1 MPRAFEPLR
10 ARLCGMLWFNRRF
23 SRLRLALSQ
32 TLARVIERHEPPE
45 PPGRDAWLS
54 AARSTDDLW
63 RGVKSPIWAVHLAHH
78 IGRKP
83 APMMDVGTELLASS
97 LRGHLDS
104 LPTVLD
110 FSTVEPEERALD
122 TYFDWE
128 DQPLEDLADGSERYE
143 AAALEQLTRIAALA
157 ESGPE
162 TSPYRGSSGWPND
175 LAPGLHRL
183 VAVKHWFSAA
193 RHASES
199 EPERP
204 AMRDALGLALAHAF
218 AAQPSQADALLQ
230 RLVVAYRRGP
240 FES

>member
-1 MPRAFEPLR
+1 
-10 ARLCGMLWFNRRF
+10 MLWFNRRF

-32 TLARVIERHEPPE
+32 TLARVIRRHEPPE
-45 PPGRDAWLS
+45 PPGREGWLK

-63 RGVKSPIWAVHLAHH
+63 QGVKSPVWAVHLAHH
-78 IGRKP
+78 MGH
-83 APMMDVGTELLASS
+83 APDRMMDVGTDLLARS
-97 LRGHLDS
+97 LDGYIDS

-110 FSTVEPEERALD
+110 FGTIEPEERSVE
-122 TYFDWE
+122 TYFDWK

-143 AAALEQLTRIAALA
+143 AAALEQLTRIQAQA

-183 VAVKHWFSAA
+183 VAVKHWFVAA
-193 RHASES
+193 RHASED

-218 AAQPSQADALLQ
+218 AAQPAEADALLEQ
-230 RLVVAYRRGP
+230 LVAAYSP
-240 FES
+240 E